1 MPRVPVPTTAVL
13 LALWLVAGIPAAD
26 TPATKQATKQAA
38 KPTATQLTFFETKIR
53 PLLVAKCYAC
63 HSAKAK
69 AVKGGLLLD
78 SRNGWVTGGESGTAV
93 VPGKPGESLLIEAV
107 KYEGLEMPP
116 KEKLTANQV
125 TDLVRWVEMGAP
137 DPREGDTASL
147 IRREINIEEGRR
159 FWAFQPPRAAL
170 LPDIENRKWPA
181 SPIDHFILA
190 RIEAAGI
197 APVADADKAT
207 LARRLYFD
215 LIGLPPTPGQLDRF
229 LADQRPQAIPALVDQ
244 LLESPH
250 FGQRWARHWLDIA
263 RFAESTGMERNYTF
277 PHAWRYRDYVI
288 DAFNNDL
295 PFDQFVREQVAG
307 DLMKAKSPGERNRLK
322 IATAFLAMGPKSLN
336 ERNKAIFRMDIVD
349 EQIDITTR
357 AVMGLTV
364 SCARCHDHKFD
375 PFPTEDYYALAGI
388 FRSTETLYGTAG
400 GQGNRQPGKLAA
412 LEPIAAAAR
421 KPQQATAK
429 KTTSSKPT
437 KTPAAGNAKRIKQL
451 TAQLSTTR
459 KELKA
464 ARSKLTQAQL
474 KNKKKTNQALR
485 SFRVRIKQLN
495 RQLQQEKKPGG
506 KRKGRGPAK
515 PTGPVAMGVREGSP
529 ADCRIHIRGNVRTLG
544 DSVARGYLQVVK
556 IDGAQA
562 INSTNSGRL
571 ELAAWLT
578 HRDNPLTARVM
589 ANRVWYHLTGRGLV
603 TTLDNFGAMGQRP
616 SHPELLDHLAIQFRE
631 NGWSIKSLV
640 RSIVL
645 SRTYQ
650 LSSHSTAAGTS
661 ADPDNS
667 LLWRMNHRR
676 LDAEAIRDAMLAAT
690 GQLDPKP
697 RLKSAVATI
706 GDVNIGRNANVNRRL
721 NELNRNRSVYL
732 PIVRNRLPEMLRLFD
747 FAEPSIIVGRREVTT
762 VPTQA
767 LFLLNSKFVLE
778 LSDQMARKL
787 LASQNNESARL
798 RLAYRLTLSRTPSE
812 AELTAARELLEDTIA
827 SLPDGDDDAGKQLQA
842 WSGLCQSLLACAEF
856 RYLQ

>member
-1 MPRVPVPTTAVL
+1 MPRVPILATACL
-13 LALWLVAGIPAAD
+13 LSFWLVTPVPAAD
-26 TPATKQATKQAA
+26 KPAGKPATK
-38 KPTATQLTFFETKIR
+38 PTAEQLTFFEKKIR

-63 HSAKAK
+63 HSAKAR

-107 KYEGLEMPP
+107 QYEGLEMPP

-125 TDLVRWVEMGAP
+125 ADLVRWVEMGAP
-137 DPREGDTASL
+137 DPRRGDTASL

-170 LPDIENRKWPA
+170 LPDIEDRKWPA

-190 RIEAAGI
+190 HIEAAGI
-197 APVADADKAT
+197 TPVADADMTT

-215 LIGLPPTPGQLDRF
+215 LIGLPPTPGQLDAF
-229 LADQRPQAIPALVDQ
+229 LADERPQALEALVDQ

-250 FGQRWARHWLDIA
+250 FGERWARHWLDIA

-288 DAFNNDL
+288 DAFNRDL
-295 PFDQFVREQVAG
+295 PFDRFVREQVAG
-307 DLMKAKSPGERNRLK
+307 DLIEAKSPEERNRLK

-336 ERNKAIFRMDIVD
+336 ERNKALFQMDIVD

-412 LEPIAAAAR
+412 LEPVGAAAR
-421 KPQQATAK
+421 PPAQATAAK
-429 KTTSSKPT
+429 KLPATAP

-451 TAQLSTTR
+451 TAQLNTTR

-474 KNKKKTNQALR
+474 KNKKKTNRALK
-485 SFRVRIKQLN
+485 SFRVRIKRLN
-495 RQLQQEKKPGG
+495 KQLQQAKGG

-529 ADCRIHIRGNVRTLG
+529 ADCRVHIRGNVRTLG
-544 DSVARGYLQVVK
+544 NSVSRGYLQVVE
-556 IDGAQA
+556 IDGARA
-562 INSTNSGRL
+562 INSAKSGRL

-616 SHPELLDHLAIQFRE
+616 SHPELLDHLAVQFRE
-631 NGWSIKSLV
+631 NGWSVKSLV

-650 LSSHSTAAGTS
+650 LSSNPTAAGTA

-676 LDAEAIRDAMLAAT
+676 LDAEAIRDAMLAAS
-690 GQLDPKP
+690 GQLDQKP
-697 RLKSAVATI
+697 RQKSAVAAI
-706 GDVNIGRNANVNRRL
+706 GDVNIGRNANVDRRL
-721 NELNRNRSVYL
+721 NEFNRNRSVYL

-767 LFLLNSKFVLE
+767 LFLLNSNFVLT
-778 LSDQMARKL
+778 LSDQMAKKL
-787 LASQNNESARL
+787 LAAENDESARV
-798 RLAYRLTLSRTPSE
+798 RQAFRLTLSRTPSK
-812 AELTAARELLEDTIA
+812 AEITAARGLVDDTIA
-827 SLPDGDDDAGKQLQA
+827 SLPDGDDAGKQLQA

>member
-1 MPRVPVPTTAVL
+1 MPRLCILAAACL
-13 LALWLVAGIPAAD
+13 LWVSPAAPLQAAD
-26 TPATKQATKQAA
+26 KPAAKPATK
-38 KPTATQLTFFETKIR
+38 PTASQLAFFEKKIR
-53 PLLVAKCYAC
+53 PLLVARCYGC

-69 AVKGGLLLD
+69 SVKGGLLLD
-78 SRNGWVTGGESGTAV
+78 SRNGWVSGGESGTAV

-107 KYEGLEMPP
+107 RYEGLEMPP

-125 TDLVRWVEMGAP
+125 ADLVRWVEMGAP
-137 DPREGDTASL
+137 DPRRGGTASL
-147 IRREINIEEGRR
+147 IRREINIEEGRS
-159 FWAFQPPRAAL
+159 FWAFQPPNAAL

-197 APVADADKAT
+197 APVQDADKTT

-215 LIGLPPTPGQLDRF
+215 LIGLPPTPRQLEAF
-229 LADQRPQAIPALVDQ
+229 LADVSPQAVEALVDT
-244 LLESPH
+244 LLASPH

-288 DAFNNDL
+288 DAFNKDL
-295 PFDQFVREQVAG
+295 PFDRFVREQVAG
-307 DLMKAKSPGERNRLK
+307 DLIEAKSPEERNRLK
-322 IATAFLAMGPKSLN
+322 IATGFLAMGPKSLN
-336 ERNKAIFRMDIVD
+336 QRNKAIFRMDIVD

-357 AVMGLTV
+357 AIMGLTV

-388 FRSTETLYGTAG
+388 FRSTETLYGTTK
-400 GQGNRQPGKLAA
+400 GQGNRQPGQLAS
-412 LEPIAAAAR
+412 LEPVGAAAR
-421 KPQQATAK
+421 PPRQATATESPK
-429 KTTSSKPT
+429 A
-437 KTPAAGNAKRIKQL
+437 PAAANPKRIKQL
-451 TAQLSTTR
+451 TAQLNTTR

-464 ARSKLTQAQL
+464 ARAKLTQAQL
-474 KNKKKTNQALR
+474 KNKKKVNQALR
-485 SFRVRIKQLN
+485 PFRVRIKRLN
-495 RQLQQEKKPGG
+495 KQLQQARKSGG

-529 ADCRIHIRGNVRTLG
+529 ADCRVHIRGNVRTLG
-544 DSVARGYLQVVK
+544 DSVARGYLQVVQ
-556 IDGAQA
+556 IDGAQP
-562 INSTNSGRL
+562 INSTKSGRL

-616 SHPELLDHLAIQFRE
+616 SHPELLDHLAIGFQE
-631 NGWSIKSLV
+631 NGWSVKSLV

-650 LSSHSTAAGTS
+650 LSSHPTTAGTA

-676 LDAEAIRDAMLAAT
+676 LDAEAIRDAMLAAS

-697 RLKSAVATI
+697 RQKSAVAAI

-721 NELNRNRSVYL
+721 DEFSRNRSVYL

-747 FAEPSIIVGRREVTT
+747 FAEPSIIVGRRDVTT

-767 LFLLNSKFVLE
+767 LFLLNSNFVLT
-778 LSDQMARKL
+778 LSDQMAKKL
-787 LASQNNESARL
+787 LASENDESARV
-798 RLAYRLTLSRTPSE
+798 RHAYRLALSRTPSE
-812 AELTAARELLEDTIA
+812 AEIAAARGLVDDTIA
-827 SLPDGDDDAGKQLQA
+827 SLPDGDDAARELQA
-842 WSGLCQSLLACAEF
+842 WSLLCQSLLACAEF
-856 RYLQ
+856 RYLE